1 MALDTLKRIGKSG
14 AVGLL
19 GKNLRRVAGNVGAV
33 IRGDIGGPDS
43 STSAPINRTKQSTK
57 MLSFP
62 IDVGADPGIG
72 NNGHYV
78 MFFINEQQDLKLSFG
93 DEREKPEGAMNMAK
107 ALQQKGIPAV
117 QKIFDSKLGSFVQ
130 KAIPNLLSNNI
141 LSGFTDIIGN
151 LKTDVT
157 GRIKHN
163 PIIRDTRIED
173 KKASIGIERAP
184 TTRLDTAISMYMPAS
199 VSVSYGA
206 DYVDT
211 PIGVGTSE
219 LSKAG
224 NVDLQSDA
232 GRETIKSGLK
242 NVGAAV
248 KREGIDSL
256 GKIPGLSGIREVAE
270 MRDGVIFADRMELA
284 FKGIGKRQFSFDF
297 KMMPRSQAEA
307 DEIRDIIYAFKFNMM
322 PEYVG
327 TTKGNQMKVP
337 NTFDIQY
344 MYQNA
349 ENNYLNKISKCFLKD
364 MTVTYGGDRY
374 KTFDQSSTDAG
385 APPVETSIK
394 LEFREIEM
402 ISRERIAEGF

>member
-1 MALDTLKRIGKSG
+1 M
-14 AVGLL
+14 
-19 GKNLRRVAGNVGAV
+19 
-33 IRGDIGGPDS
+33 
-43 STSAPINRTKQSTK
+43 
-57 MLSFP
+57 
-62 IDVGADPGIG
+62 
-72 NNGHYV
+72 
-78 MFFINEQQDLKLSFG
+78 
-93 DEREKPEGAMNMAK
+93 
-107 ALQQKGIPAV
+107 
-117 QKIFDSKLGSFVQ
+117 FDSKLGSFVQ

-163 PIIRDTRIED
+163 PIIQNTRIED
-173 KKASIGIERAP
+173 KNASIGIERP
-184 TTRLDTAISMYMPAS
+184 RTTRLDTAISMYMPAS

-219 LSKAG
+219 LNKAG

-256 GKIPGLSGIREVAE
+256 GKLDGLSGIREVAE

-327 TTKGNQMKVP
+327 TTKGNQMKIP

-349 ENNYLNKISKCFLKD
+349 ENNYLNKISTCFLKD

>member
-1 MALDTLKRIGKSG
+1 MALDTLKRTGKSG

-19 GKNLRRVAGNVGAV
+19 GKNLRRVAGNVGAL

-93 DEREKPEGAMNMAK
+93 DETAKSEGAQNMAK
-107 ALQQKGIPAV
+107 VMQQRGIPAV

-130 KAIPNLLSNNI
+130 KAVPNLLSNNI
-141 LSGFTDIIGN
+141 LGGFTDIIGN

-163 PIIRDTRIED
+163 PIIQDTRVQE
-173 KKASIGIERAP
+173 KRSSIGIDRAP

-199 VSVSYGA
+199 VQVQYGA
-206 DYVDT
+206 EYT
-211 PIGVGTSE
+211 NTTIGVGTQALNNLTNTKLE
-219 LSKAG
+219 TKEG
-224 NVDLQSDA
+224 RDA
-232 GRETIKSGLK
+232 IKKELK
-242 NVGAAV
+242 NVAAAA
-248 KREGIDSL
+248 KREGIE
-256 GKIPGLSGIREVAE
+256 GLSKIEGLGGLKEAAE

-284 FKGIGKRQFSFDF
+284 FKGIGKRKFSFDF

-307 DEIRDIIYAFKFNMM
+307 DEIREIIYAFKFNMM

-327 TTKGNQMKVP
+327 GTRGNQMKVP

-349 ENNYLNKISKCFLKD
+349 ENNYLNKISTCFLETMD
-364 MTVTYGGDRY
+364 VTYGGDRY
-374 KTFDQSSTDAG
+374 KTFDSSPTDAG

-394 LEFREIEM
+394 LNFLEIEM
-402 ISRERIAEGF
+402 ITRERIAEGF

>member
-173 KKASIGIERAP
+173 KKASIGIERPP

-199 VSVSYGA
+199 VSVSYGT
-206 DYVDT
+206 DYIDT

-219 LSKAG
+219 LNKAG

-256 GKIPGLSGIREVAE
+256 GKLDGLSGIREVAE

-327 TTKGNQMKVP
+327 TTKGNQMKIP

>member
-93 DEREKPEGAMNMAK
+93 DETEKPEGAMNMAK

>member
-33 IRGDIGGPDS
+33 IRGDVGGPDS

-78 MFFINEQQDLKLSFG
+78 MFFINEQKNLKLSFG
-93 DEREKPEGAMNMAK
+93 DETAKPEGAMNMAK

-163 PIIRDTRIED
+163 PIIQNTRIED
-173 KKASIGIERAP
+173 KNASIGIERP
-184 TTRLDTAISMYMPAS
+184 RTTRLDTAISMYMPAS

-219 LSKAG
+219 LNKAG

-256 GKIPGLSGIREVAE
+256 GKLDGLSGIREVAE

-322 PEYVG
+322 PEYVDG
-327 TTKGNQMKVP
+327 TRGSKMKVP

-349 ENNYLNKISKCFLKD
+349 ENNYLNKISTCFLKD

>member
-1 MALDTLKRIGKSG
+1 MALDTLKRTGKSG

-19 GKNLRRVAGNVGAV
+19 GKNLRRVAGNVGAL

-93 DEREKPEGAMNMAK
+93 DETAKSEGAQNMAK
-107 ALQQKGIPAV
+107 VMQQRGIPAV

-130 KAIPNLLSNNI
+130 KAVPNLLSNNI
-141 LSGFTDIIGN
+141 LGGFTDIIGN

-163 PIIRDTRIED
+163 PIIQDTRVEE
-173 KKASIGIERAP
+173 KRSSIGIDRAP

-199 VSVSYGA
+199 VQVQYGA
-206 DYVDT
+206 EYT
-211 PIGVGTSE
+211 NTTIGVGTQALNNLTNTKLE
-219 LSKAG
+219 TKEG
-224 NVDLQSDA
+224 RDA
-232 GRETIKSGLK
+232 IKKELK
-242 NVGAAV
+242 NVAAAA
-248 KREGIDSL
+248 KREGIE
-256 GKIPGLSGIREVAE
+256 GLSKIEGLGGLKEAAE

-284 FKGIGKRQFSFDF
+284 FKGIGKRKFSFDF

-307 DEIRDIIYAFKFNMM
+307 DEIREIIYAFKFNMM

-327 TTKGNQMKVP
+327 GTRGNQMKVP

-349 ENNYLNKISKCFLKD
+349 ENNYLNKISTCFLETMD
-364 MTVTYGGDRY
+364 VTYGGDRY
-374 KTFDQSSTDAG
+374 KTFDSSPTDAG

-394 LEFREIEM
+394 LNFLEIEM
-402 ISRERIAEGF
+402 ITRERVAEGF

>member
-78 MFFINEQQDLKLSFG
+78 MFFINEQKNLKLSFG
-93 DEREKPEGAMNMAK
+93 DETAKPEGAMNMAK

-117 QKIFDSKLGSFVQ
+117 QKMFDSKLGSFVQ

-163 PIIRDTRIED
+163 PIIQNTRIED
-173 KKASIGIERAP
+173 KNASIGIERP
-184 TTRLDTAISMYMPAS
+184 RTTRLDTAISMYMPAS

-219 LSKAG
+219 LNKAG

-256 GKIPGLSGIREVAE
+256 GKLDGLSGIREVAE

-284 FKGIGKRQFSFDF
+284 FKGIGKRDFSFDF

-327 TTKGNQMKVP
+327 TTKGNQMKIP

-349 ENNYLNKISKCFLKD
+349 ENNYLNKISTCFLKD